1 MSVLEK
7 IDDPKELKKLK
18 YGELN
23 ILAREIRELIIK
35 TVAETG
41 GHLAPSLGTVELTLA
56 LHYFYH
62 SPKDKII
69 WDVGHQ
75 TYAHKIITGRRDK
88 FCTLRQ
94 LGGISGFPKCAES
107 VHDIANTGHTSTSI
121 SLALG
126 LVQARDFQGAKDSIV
141 AVIGDGALTGGMAFE
156 ALNHAG
162 HLGSNLTVVLNDNEM
177 SISPNVGALSKYL
190 STLRVDPTLHRVKDD
205 VEFLLSK
212 LPAIGDRVVRTIE
225 RLKDSLKYFMM
236 SGIFFE
242 ELGFTYLGPIDGH
255 NIQHICETLRG
266 AEQVKGPKLVH
277 VITKKG
283 KGYAPAE
290 EHPDTFHGTGPFV
303 IETGRSLKKASPPT
317 YTQVFSDTVIKIAE
331 ENPQIIAITAAM
343 PTGTGLDKFAQRYPH
358 RFFDVGIAEQHA
370 VTFSSG
376 LALGQMKPVV
386 AIYSTF
392 LQRAYDQIVHD
403 ICMPNLSV
411 VLAIDRGGI
420 VGADGETHHGVFDF
434 SYLRAMPNMTI
445 MAPADENQLQHM
457 LYTAINHPG
466 PVAVRYPRGAGVGV
480 ALDSDYQMLPIG
492 QGRLLSTGEDVT
504 LLAIGNMVSV
514 ALEAAQLL
522 AVEGIRATV
531 IDACFVKPLDDE
543 LILKWAK
550 KTEHL
555 IIVEEHVQCGGFGS
569 AVLELLAEQELAQIK
584 VKLIALPDQ
593 FIGHGQQSLLRKK
606 WGLSA
611 DNIAKQALKILNNA
625 FV

>member
-343 PTGTGLDKFAQRYPH
+343 PTGTGLDKFAQRYPQ

-593 FIGHGQQSLLRKK
+593 FIGHGQQSLLREK

>member
-75 TYAHKIITGRRDK
+75 TYAHKIITGRREK

-94 LGGISGFPKCAES
+94 LGGISGFPKRAES

-283 KGYAPAE
+283 KGYTPAE

-331 ENPQIIAITAAM
+331 EDPQIIAITAAM

-358 RFFDVGIAEQHA
+358 RFYDVGIAEQHA

-403 ICMPNLSV
+403 ICMPNLSI

-480 ALDSDYQMLPIG
+480 ALDSDYQILPIG
-492 QGRLLSTGEDVT
+492 QGRLLTTGEDVT

-522 AVEGIRATV
+522 AEEGVRATV
-531 IDACFVKPLDDE
+531 IDGCFVKPLDEE

-593 FIGHGQQSLLRKK
+593 FIGHGQQSLLREK

>member
-94 LGGISGFPKCAES
+94 LGGISGFPKRAES

-283 KGYAPAE
+283 KGYTPAE

-331 ENPQIIAITAAM
+331 EDPQIIAITAAM

-480 ALDSDYQMLPIG
+480 ALDSDYQILPIG

-522 AVEGIRATV
+522 AEEGVRATV
-531 IDACFVKPLDDE
+531 IDGCFVKPLDEE

-593 FIGHGQQSLLRKK
+593 FIGHGQQSLLREK

>member
-7 IDDPKELKKLK
+7 IDDPKELKRLK

-88 FCTLRQ
+88 FSTLRQ
-94 LGGISGFPKCAES
+94 WGGISGFPKRAES

-411 VLAIDRGGI
+411 VFAIDRGGI

-457 LYTAINHPG
+457 LYTSINHPG

-480 ALDSDYQMLPIG
+480 ALDSDYQKLPIG

-531 IDACFVKPLDDE
+531 IDACFVKPLDEE

-593 FIGHGQQSLLRKK
+593 FIGHGQQSLLREK

-611 DNIAKQALKILNNA
+611 DNISKQALKILNNA